1 MTHTDKFKTPP
12 ANENYKE
19 KYNKIKWD
27 NVKPCNDKAAQA
39 VVDKLNNACQ
49 ICHSKL
55 EDGEKDVCQV
65 CMVNLM
71 SDHIPDVKKMVRSSQ
86 DQTLIDALK
95 ILANDIKSEDGV
107 ANACIYEASQRLEE
121 LT

>member
-1 MTHTDKFKTPP
+1 MSNLKPNT
-12 ANENYKE
+12 NEL
-19 KYNKIKWD
+19 
-27 NVKPCNDKAAQA
+27 AQV
-39 VVDKLNNACQ
+39 VVDKLNNTCQ

-55 EDGEKDVCQV
+55 DDGEKDVCQV
-65 CMVNLM
+65 CRVNLM
-71 SDHIPDVKKMVRSSQ
+71 SDHFPDVKKKVRSYQ

-95 ILANDIKSEDGV
+95 ILANDIQSDDGV